1 MSENIFGLLGALRSG
16 AGRSPSIPT
25 DRTWSRSS
33 SSTDSSQYSDSEGET
48 LVLTLPFVSWTC
60 CLTVLFVSIMVAI
73 FMLGIALTLTA
84 PGTAAPMRVQRAGTG
99 NLTCPKKRCDWL
111 TRTLYEF
118 SPDSAPCDD
127 FYRHVCRTRD
137 GRWLSRTGHMDFD
150 VNRAVSRLFQKPL
163 SPKVRGTAAQ
173 KAASLYSACT
183 NILRHDG
190 SEIGDLRKFMRNM
203 GLDLFAMGD
212 KSKKDAVDIM
222 CALFFRYGINT
233 LLSFVMHDLIAVNGK
248 KLISVGFS
256 RSFDAWIVKRE
267 KLIAASK
274 ITHFYV
280 HYVNAYHN
288 TSHNETWHVL
298 SRVSDADN
306 VACSL
311 LASFLHKR
319 DAAPVRLKVRRLSR
333 YTQSTLSS
341 QEWVDAFTVQ
351 SRSAYAPDDVVY
363 AKPAALRFFD
373 ALLSRLDHE
382 GVKYEMAWCLLR
394 DYGSYADRR
403 LVESIARHNQ
413 TCLERVA
420 AVMGPALY
428 GTYIFKHVS
437 TKSIRTATD
446 MALKIRRQAEL
457 EIARATWLDAK
468 TKHQALKKIQNIT
481 FHIGFHRGMRALA
494 DLDSYY
500 LNYPSAP
507 KHFLI
512 SWLRASRLT
521 RAKRLGDQN
530 MLLPHREFPTAAYI
544 GRANAVFISA
554 DLLRPPVFLHAGP
567 ESFNYGGLGQIIAHE
582 IFHAFLISTK
592 GFNKKKAYHGESE
605 QATMRDKMRCLKSSY
620 DEALEGATLPPRR
633 HSDAENVADLAG
645 AALAFRTYVN
655 LSARNGTAVQHNSE
669 EQRQMF
675 FVGLCLKHCEREES
689 DASLFAPSPIRCI
702 VQLKNMREFSSAF
715 RCHDGDP
722 MNAASKCSVI

>member
-1 MSENIFGLLGALRSG
+1 MSKSFFGLPGALRSD
-16 AGRSPSIPT
+16 AARYPSEPM
-25 DRTWSRSS
+25 DRTGSRSAS
-33 SSTDSSQYSDSEGET
+33 SSDSIQHSDSEGES

-84 PGTAAPMRVQRAGTG
+84 PGTPAPMRVRRAGTD
-99 NLTCPKKRCDWL
+99 NLTCAKKHCNWL
-111 TRTLYEF
+111 TRTLNEF

-137 GRWLSRTGHMDFD
+137 GRWLSRTSHMDFD
-150 VNRAVSRLFQKPL
+150 VNSAVSRLFQKPL
-163 SPKVRGTAAQ
+163 SPKMRGTAAQ

-183 NILRHDG
+183 NIIRHDG

-233 LLSFVMHDLIAVNGK
+233 LLSFVMHDLIVVNGK
-248 KLISVGFS
+248 KLVSVGFS
-256 RSFDAWIVKRE
+256 RTFDTWIVKRE
-267 KLIAASK
+267 KLIATSK

-288 TSHNETWHVL
+288 TSRNETWDVL

-311 LASFLHKR
+311 LVSFLRKR
-319 DAAPVRLKVRRLSR
+319 DVPPVRLKVRRLSR
-333 YTQSTLSS
+333 YTQSTVSS

-351 SRSAYAPDDVVY
+351 SQSAYADDDVVY

-382 GVKYEMAWCLLR
+382 GIKYEMAWCLLR

-403 LVESIARHNQ
+403 LVNSVARHNQ

-420 AVMGPALY
+420 VVMGPALY
-428 GTYIFKHVS
+428 GAYIFKHV
-437 TKSIRTATD
+437 TAKSVRTATD

-457 EIARATWLDAK
+457 DIARATWLDAK

-481 FHIGFHRGMRALA
+481 FHIGFPKGMRATA

-500 LNYPSAP
+500 LNYPFAP
-507 KHFLI
+507 KHFLL

-521 RAKRLGDQN
+521 RAKRLGDRS
-530 MLLPHREFPTAAYI
+530 MLLPHREFPTAAYV

-554 DLLRPPVFLHAGP
+554 DLLRPPVFLPAGP

-592 GFNKKKAYHGESE
+592 GFKKKRDTYGENG
-605 QATMRDKMRCLKSSY
+605 TMRDKMRCLKRSH
-620 DEALEGATLPPRR
+620 DEALEGATLPPSRY
-633 HSDAENVADLAG
+633 SDAENVADLAG
-645 AALAFRTYVN
+645 AALAFRTYAT
-655 LSARNGTAVQHNSE
+655 LSGRNGTEAHDSSE

-675 FVGLCLKHCEREES
+675 FVGLCLKHCEHEES
-689 DASLFAPSPIRCI
+689 DASLFAPSPLRCI
-702 VQLKNMREFSSAF
+702 VQLKNMHEFSSAF
-715 RCHDGDP
+715 RCHDGDA
-722 MNAASKCSVI
+722 MNAASKCSVL